1 MMYYVMMCTNALFF
15 IGICI
20 YIGGMVEDLKLTLAE
35 LEGDSD
41 TITNRLFD
49 EIAFQNDIFE

>member
-1 MMYYVMMCTNALFF
+1 M
-15 IGICI
+15 
-20 YIGGMVEDLKLTLAE
+20 EDLKLTLAE